1 MEDAD
6 ADALEKTKVH
16 QRKIKILHQ
25 EKTENL
31 HQKAIKEEKVLQE
44 KVLLEEKALQEKVL
58 LEEEEDKL
66 IKMIKKYS
74 TMVFL
79 VKKLILL

>member
-6 ADALEKTKVH
+6 ADALEKTKNH

-25 EKTENL
+25 GKTENL
-31 HQKAIKEEKVLQE
+31 PQKAIKEEKALQE
-44 KVLLEEKALQEKVL
+44 AIQKKALQEALKKAL
-58 LEEEEDKL
+58 LEEDKL

>member
-6 ADALEKTKVH
+6 VDALEKTKIH
-16 QRKIKILHQ
+16 LRKIRILHQ
-25 EKTENL
+25 EKTKNL
-31 HQKAIKEEKVLQE
+31 PQKAKKEKIKKILR
-44 KVLLEEKALQEKVL
+44 EEKALQKKTLQKEAL
-58 LEEEEDKL
+58 LEEDKL

-74 TMVFL
+74 TKVFL

>member
-25 EKTENL
+25 EKIENL
-31 HQKAIKEEKVLQE
+31 PQKAKIEEALEEAHQK
-44 KVLLEEKALQEKVL
+44 KALQEALKKAL
-58 LEEEEDKL
+58 LEEDKL